1 MNYLPENPCPDG
13 AELADI
19 REVSINQKLSREER
33 IASFLQQIKDPYHF
47 RCGGITVHACY
58 TENGPSLT
66 ECLAHLLS

>member
-1 MNYLPENPCPDG
+1 MNYLTETPCSEE

-19 REVSINQKLSREER
+19 REVSINQSLSREER
-33 IASFLQQIKDPYHF
+33 IASFLQQIKNPYHF

-66 ECLAHLLS
+66 ECLAQLLS